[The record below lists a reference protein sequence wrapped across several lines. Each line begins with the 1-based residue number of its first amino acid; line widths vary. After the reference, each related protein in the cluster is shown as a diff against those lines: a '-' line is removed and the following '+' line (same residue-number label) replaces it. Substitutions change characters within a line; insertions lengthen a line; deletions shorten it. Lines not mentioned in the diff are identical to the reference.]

1 MPTATNIIDHLD
13 TLSADDLVLEENML
27 YFSGDGSVKAELEP
41 WDPEPKEGRLA
52 VADLDAS
59 VLRSACGAI
68 LRSMRDDAKDLDGIV
83 FRSGSSLRYHSVEMP
98 VPDALRMLG
107 GEPSGDPS
115 EDACLAIGAV
125 AAYGNLCGRL
135 GSGCYSLLQLV
146 RCGGPDNTIMLCS
159 PCICEMVAAIL
170 RKRAEAEA

>member
-1 MPTATNIIDHLD
+1 MPATKIIDHLRS
-13 TLSADDLVLEENML
+13 LSADDLVLEDGTL
-27 YFSGDGSVKAELEP
+27 YFSDDGSVKAGLEP

-52 VADLDAS
+52 VAGLDAT

-68 LRSMRDDAKDLDGIV
+68 LRSMRNDAKDMDGIV

-107 GEPSGDPS
+107 GEPSGDPG

-125 AAYGNLCGRL
+125 AAYGNLCGRI

-146 RCGGPDNTIMLCS
+146 RCGGPDNTIMFCS

-170 RKRAEAEA
+170 RKRAGTAG